1 MAEFLLELFCEEIP
15 ARMQAQAAWDLE
27 RLIVGALSD
36 RGLLFEAVRS
46 FFGPRR
52 LVLVIDGLASQ
63 QPDQREEKKGPR
75 VGAPQKA
82 IDGFLRTAG
91 VSLEQCLVQND
102 AKGEFYVAV
111 IERNGRRTGDVLAD
125 IVTEAMAKL
134 PWPKSMRWGVGSGAR
149 WVRPLHG
156 IITLFDGEVV
166 PCAFAGVASGN
177 VTFGH
182 RFLGSNQPIVVR
194 RFADYEAAL
203 KGAYVILDAE
213 ERKDIIIHELNQK
226 CFALGLEA
234 IADEGLL
241 KEVAGLVEWPVVLI
255 GRIEDSFMTVPPE
268 ILQTSMRTHQKYF
281 AVREPITG
289 RMAPRFAVVAN
300 MKADD
305 GGKQIVAGNE
315 RVLRARLA
323 DAKFFWDQDRK
334 VRLDSRVEALK
345 GVIFHAKLGTQYS
358 RLERIEVLSG
368 IIAQK
373 LGADVAKAMR
383 GGRLCKADLT
393 SGLVGEFPELQGI
406 MGRYYAL
413 HDGEDCEVA
422 DAIRD
427 HYRPIGPT
435 DAAPVAPVS
444 VAVALAD
451 KIDSLVA
458 FFMCAER
465 PTGSGDPYA
474 LRRAALGVIRIVLD
488 SGVRLPLMELLS
500 QAQELIGDTVKS
512 DHLHRATKSDAAR
525 RVAGENAAASVFN
538 FLVERLK
545 VSWREKGTRHDLI
558 DAVLSLGDEDDLVR
572 LVARVDVLQKHLN
585 TEDGVNLLIAY
596 RRTANILR
604 AEEKRDGCQ
613 YVGTPD
619 PQAFVQ
625 SEEKGLF
632 IDLATAAELITS
644 EIGRERFTEAMA
656 VMARLR
662 GPVDAFFD
670 KVTVNVDDPALRR
683 NRLFLLSRL
692 RSTLHLVA
700 DFSKVEG

>member
-15 ARMQAQAAWDLE
+15 ARMQAQAARDLE

-36 RGLLFEAVRS
+36 RALLFEAVRS

-52 LVLVIDGLASQ
+52 LVLAIDGLASL
-63 QPDQREEKKGPR
+63 QPDLREEKKGPR

-91 VSLEQCLVQND
+91 VSLEQCLVQSD
-102 AKGEFYVAV
+102 SKGEFYVAV
-111 IERNGRRTGDVLAD
+111 IERKGRSTSEVLAD
-125 IVTEAMAKL
+125 IVPEAMTKL
-134 PWPKSMRWGVGSGAR
+134 PWPKSMRWGVGGSAR

-156 IITLFDGEVV
+156 IVALFDGEVV
-166 PCAFAGVASGN
+166 PCGFAGVMSSN

-182 RFLGSNQPIVVR
+182 RFLGPNKPIVVR
-194 RFADYEAAL
+194 RFSDYASAL
-203 KGAYVILDAE
+203 KGAHVILDAE
-213 ERKDIIIHELNQK
+213 ERKDIITHELNQK
-226 CFALGLEA
+226 CFALGFEA
-234 IADEGLL
+234 IVDEGLL
-241 KEVAGLVEWPVVLI
+241 SEVAGLVEWPVVLI
-255 GRIEDSFMTVPPE
+255 GRIEDSFMAVPPE

-281 AVREPITG
+281 ALRDPVTG
-289 RMAPRFAVVAN
+289 QMAPRFAVVAN

-305 GGKQIVAGNE
+305 GGRQIVAGNE

-334 VRLDSRVEALK
+334 IRLDSRVEALK
-345 GVIFHAKLGTQYS
+345 GVIFHAKLGSQYS
-358 RLERIEVLSG
+358 RLERIETLAG

-373 LGADVAKAMR
+373 LGADVTKAMR
-383 GGRLCKADLT
+383 GGRLSKADLT
-393 SGLVGEFPELQGI
+393 SGLVGEFPELQGV

-413 HDGEDCEVA
+413 HDGEDDEVA
-422 DAIRD
+422 DAVRD
-427 HYRPIGPT
+427 HYRPMGPT
-435 DAAPVAPVS
+435 DAVPVAPVS

-451 KIDSLVA
+451 KIDSLIA
-458 FFMCAER
+458 FFMCGER

-488 SGVRLPLMELLS
+488 SRVRLPLLELLS
-500 QAQELIGDTVKS
+500 QAQELVGDTVKS
-512 DHLHRATKSDAAR
+512 NLLHRAAKGDTTQSIS
-525 RVAGENAAASVFN
+525 GEDAAASVFG

-558 DAVLSLGDEDDLVR
+558 DAVLSLGDEDDLAR
-572 LVARVDVLQKHLN
+572 LVSRVDALQRLLN
-585 TEDGVNLLIAY
+585 SEDGANLLIAY
-596 RRTANILR
+596 RRAANILR
-604 AEEKRDGCQ
+604 AEEKKDGCR
-613 YVGTPD
+613 YAGTPD

-625 SEEKGLF
+625 AEEKGLF
-632 IDLATAAELITS
+632 IDLATAAELIS
-644 EIGRERFTEAMA
+644 AEIGRERFTEAMA

-670 KVTVNVDDPALRR
+670 KVTVNADDPVLRR
-683 NRLFLLSRL
+683 NRLLLLSRL

-700 DFSKVEG
+700 DFSRVEG

>member
-15 ARMQAQAAWDLE
+15 ARMQAQAARDLE

-52 LVLVIDGLASQ
+52 LILSIDGLASR

-75 VGAPQKA
+75 LGAPQKA

-91 VSLEQCLVQND
+91 VSLEQCVVRSD

-111 IERNGRRTGDVLAD
+111 IERKGRSTSDVLAD
-125 IVTEAMAKL
+125 IVPEALAKL
-134 PWPKSMRWGVGSGAR
+134 PWPKSMRWGAGGGAR

-156 IITLFDGEVV
+156 IVALFEGEVV
-166 PCAFAGVASGN
+166 PCAFAGVRSSN

-182 RFLGSNQPIVVR
+182 RFLGPNKPIVVH

-203 KGAYVILDAE
+203 KVAYVVLDAE
-213 ERKDIIIHELNQK
+213 ERKDIITHELNQK

-241 KEVAGLVEWPVVLI
+241 NEVAGLVEWPVVLM
-255 GRIEDSFMTVPPE
+255 GRIEDGFMTVPPE
-268 ILQTSMRTHQKYF
+268 ILQTSMRAHQKYF
-281 AVREPITG
+281 AVRDPVTG

-334 VRLDSRVEALK
+334 VRLESRVEALK
-345 GVIFHAKLGTQYS
+345 GVIFHAKLGTQHS
-358 RLERIEVLSG
+358 RLERIEALSG

-373 LGADVAKAMR
+373 LGADVTKAMR
-383 GGRLCKADLT
+383 GARLCKADLT
-393 SGLVGEFPELQGI
+393 SGLVGEFPELQGV

-413 HDGEDCEVA
+413 HDGEDGEVA

-427 HYRPIGPT
+427 HYRPVGPT
-435 DAAPVAPVS
+435 DSVPVAPLS
-444 VAVALAD
+444 AAVALAD
-451 KIDSLVA
+451 KLDSLVA
-458 FFMCAER
+458 FFMCGER
-465 PTGSGDPYA
+465 PSGSGDPYA
-474 LRRAALGVIRIVLD
+474 LRRAALGIIRIILD
-488 SGVRLPLMELLS
+488 SGVRLSLLELLS
-500 QAQELIGDTVKS
+500 QARELITATVKS
-512 DHLHRATKSDAAR
+512 DHLHHASKGDAAQPA
-525 RVAGENAAASVFN
+525 AGEDVAASVFS
-538 FLVERLK
+538 FLAERLK

-572 LVARVDVLQKHLN
+572 LVARVEALQRLLN
-585 TEDGVNLLIAY
+585 SEDGVNLVTLY
-596 RRTANILR
+596 RRSANILR
-604 AEEKRDGCQ
+604 AEEKKDGCQ
-613 YVGTPD
+613 YAGTPD

-625 SEEKGLF
+625 AEEKGLF
-632 IDLATAAELITS
+632 IDLATAAELIS
-644 EIGRERFTEAMA
+644 AEIGRERFTEAMA

-662 GPVDAFFD
+662 GPLDAFFD
-670 KVTVNVDDPALRR
+670 KVTVNADNPALRR
-683 NRLFLLSRL
+683 NRLLLLSRL
-692 RSTLHLVA
+692 RATLHLVA
-700 DFSKVEG
+700 DFSRLEG

>member
-1 MAEFLLELFCEEIP
+1 MAEFLLELFSEEIP
-15 ARMQAQAAWDLE
+15 ARMQTQAARDLE
-27 RLIVGALSD
+27 RLIIGALSD

-46 FFGPRR
+46 FSGPRR
-52 LVLVIDGLASQ
+52 LVLVIDGLPNQ

-82 IDGFLRTAG
+82 IDGFLRTTG
-91 VSLEQCLVQND
+91 VTLDQCLVQSD

-111 IERNGRRTGDVLAD
+111 IERKGRSTSDVLAD
-125 IVTEAMAKL
+125 IVPEAMAKL
-134 PWPKSMRWGVGSGAR
+134 PWPKSMRWGIGGSAR

-156 IITLFDGEVV
+156 IVALFDGEVV
-166 PCAFAGVASGN
+166 PCAFAGVTSSN
-177 VTFGH
+177 MTFGH
-182 RFLGSNQPIVVR
+182 RFLGPKRPIVVHG
-194 RFADYEAAL
+194 FADYEAAL
-203 KGAYVILDAE
+203 KDAYVILDAE
-213 ERKDIIIHELNQK
+213 ERKDIITHELTQK

-241 KEVAGLVEWPVVLI
+241 NEVSGLVEWPVVLI
-255 GRIEDSFMTVPPE
+255 GRIEDDFMTVPPE

-281 AVREPITG
+281 SVRDPVTG

-305 GGKQIVAGNE
+305 DGRQIVAGNE

-334 VRLDSRVEALK
+334 VRLDSRVKALK

-358 RLERIEVLSG
+358 RIERIEVLSG

-373 LGADVAKAMR
+373 LGADVSKAMR
-383 GGRLCKADLT
+383 GARLCKADLT
-393 SGLVGEFPELQGI
+393 SGLVGEFPELQGV

-413 HDGEDCEVA
+413 HDGEDVEVA

-427 HYRPIGPT
+427 HYRPIGPN
-435 DAAPVAPVS
+435 DAAPLAPVS
-444 VAVALAD
+444 VAIALAD

-458 FFMCAER
+458 FFMCGER

-474 LRRAALGVIRIVLD
+474 LRRAALGIIRIILD
-488 SGVRLPLMELLS
+488 SGVRLPLLELLTR
-500 QAQELIGDTVKS
+500 AQELISATVTS
-512 DHLHRATKSDAAR
+512 DQLHRATQADANR
-525 RVAGENAAASVFN
+525 SVSGEDAAASVFS
-538 FLVERLK
+538 FLAERLK

-558 DAVLSLGDEDDLVR
+558 DAILSLGSEDDLAR
-572 LVARVDVLQKHLN
+572 LLVRVDALQKFLN
-585 TEDGVNLLIAY
+585 SEDGANLLVAY

-604 AEEKRDGCQ
+604 AEEKKDGCL
-613 YVGTPD
+613 YTGIPD
-619 PQAFVQ
+619 PQALVQ
-625 SEEKGLF
+625 AEEKGLF
-632 IDLATAAELITS
+632 IDLATAAELIS
-644 EIGRERFTEAMA
+644 AEVGHERFSEAMA

-670 KVTVNVDDPALRR
+670 KVTVNADDPSLRR
-683 NRLFLLSRL
+683 NRLLLLSRL

-700 DFSKVEG
+700 DFSRVEG